1 MRYAGGF
8 VGPKSGLA
16 CFLLQDAQYG
26 LYIYNVKHY
35 HLQVLLGLL
44 WLFPVQVMKAQEE
57 SFESFMQ
64 TKREEFVLTEDMKAA
79 EKSYN
84 EKILERMKIHLKN
97 GFGIYQEDRV
107 TLIAGKDR
115 SVYIPLV
122 KGQWY
127 HFVYVGD
134 PHAEKISVN
143 LFLDGLGYVVND
155 RLKPQQTG
163 EYWSEFS
170 FICPQSGMYE
180 LMLFQR
186 CGIIRPLS
194 YLTVFQKSL
203 QDETLN

>member
-1 MRYAGGF
+1 M
-8 VGPKSGLA
+8 
-16 CFLLQDAQYG
+16 
-26 LYIYNVKHY
+26 VKHY
-35 HLQVLLGLL
+35 LLSGILGLL
-44 WLFPVQVMKAQEE
+44 LGCVPQIVLAQEE

-64 TKREEFVLTEDMKAA
+64 SKRETFVLTDDMKAA
-79 EKSYN
+79 EISYN
-84 EKILERMKIHLKN
+84 EKILERMKVHLKN

-170 FICPQSGMYE
+170 FICPQSGLYE

-186 CGIIRPLS
+186 CAISRPLS

-203 QDETLN
+203 QSESLN